1 MLCGLL
7 SVAGGW
13 GFMWLVCFCFLADMW
28 RRGQYAFFTD
38 TAQAAIAFSFF
49 SLLTFV
55 SMDVGRVIKVRYTL
69 RFMTF
74 MTGNDL
80 YV

>member
-28 RRGQYAFFTD
+28 RRGPFSAYKD

-55 SMDVGRVIKVRYTL
+55 SMDMRRDVLVIQ
-69 RFMTF
+69 
-74 MTGNDL
+74 
-80 YV
+80 